1 KSKSFFAN
9 EVELYVNLQ
18 TLAALLQMGK
28 TRLALETY
36 RDDAA
41 SYFYRNTRIFQL
53 LGRLFAEVGQ
63 YLRHGVGKSELVRI
77 GLLAQGFNIAQLLL
91 PQLINALFKG
101 HCVAEPRGCKRL
113 IINDWN
119 RQSGI
124 RCHRGCGA
132 FPVSFASVQ
141 ERS

>member
-1 KSKSFFAN
+1 
-9 EVELYVNLQ
+9 
-18 TLAALLQMGK
+18 MGK

-41 SYFYRNTRIFQL
+41 SYFDWNTRIFQL

-101 HCVAEPRGCKRL
+101 HCVAEPRGCKRP
-113 IINDWN
+113 IINERIVDYVDAEPNAGEFWQV
-119 RQSGI
+119 RESRRRESGWKEN
-124 RCHRGCGA
+124 A
-132 FPVSFASVQ
+132 
-141 ERS
+141 